1 MGSRVQQ
8 HYAMRSPPANSFI
21 GNALHDLNTADVAR
35 PAAEIDSIDGDSVA
49 EDTHLRED
57 DGSGAVVDGC
67 RHESYT
73 NSLPLHSVR
82 LGVEDDRSA
91 SSGGGPSTSRAPYCL
106 LSLQDVSPIVPARAR
121 FLQLILDHFISEHVV
136 ERANFGGTGLVW
148 YEGDDR
154 LALPLMYVANMYQ
167 TLVNDAN
174 IRLSSL
180 SGFRGKTIEVAL
192 ESHGGLYRS
201 LAKKFPPIDGWLNR
215 DEESRA
221 FGRRELATSVE
232 THRRFPELVLPE
244 EKRVRFVVVYGLEI
258 VEKPTN
264 MPTADAE
271 WFKRLTGRDEVAV
284 YARDYKFYSSRPKN
298 RRVARAK
305 NRRVASNSSPNSIP
319 SSPNT
324 DNSSMLAAAQGFRSV
339 SEHLSIREWRL
350 IFFLLVAT
358 ESANDSPVSASYATL
373 VAPASV
379 SACSPDSSPIHQP
392 KSACCSLFSKR
403 SMRCHLAPA

>member
-1 MGSRVQQ
+1 MGSRVQR

-21 GNALHDLNTADVAR
+21 GNALHDLNTADAAR
-35 PAAEIDSIDGDSVA
+35 PAAEIDFFDGDSVA

-91 SSGGGPSTSRAPYCL
+91 SSGGGPSISRAPYCL

-136 ERANFGGTGLVW
+136 ESTKLSFPGTEL

-180 SGFRGKTIEVAL
+180 SGFRGKTVEVAL

-201 LAKKFPPIDGWLNR
+201 LAKKFPPKDGWFFHR
-215 DEESRA
+215 GSRV

-232 THRRFPELVLPE
+232 THMRFPELVLPE
-244 EKRVRFVVVYGLEI
+244 EKRVRFVVVNGLDI

-319 SSPNT
+319 SSP
-324 DNSSMLAAAQGFRSV
+324 V
-339 SEHLSIREWRL
+339 SLMCFILPFTILGSFH
-350 IFFLLVAT
+350 
-358 ESANDSPVSASYATL
+358 
-373 VAPASV
+373 
-379 SACSPDSSPIHQP
+379 
-392 KSACCSLFSKR
+392 
-403 SMRCHLAPA
+403 